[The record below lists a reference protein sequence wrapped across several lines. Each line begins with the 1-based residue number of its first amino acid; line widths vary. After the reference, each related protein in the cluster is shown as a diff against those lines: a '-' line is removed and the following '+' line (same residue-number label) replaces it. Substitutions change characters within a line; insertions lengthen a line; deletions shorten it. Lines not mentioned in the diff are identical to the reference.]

1 MTIWVCTSFEPL
13 DCLLAD
19 EDTGLGKTIQVI
31 SFLAAIMG
39 KSDLECLCHSS
50 LIIRCFSGQGINV
63 HKQSKEGAL
72 NS

>member
-1 MTIWVCTSFEPL
+1 MTIWVCISIKSL
-13 DCLLAD
+13 GCLLAD

-50 LIIRCFSGQGINV
+50 LIIRYLSGQDINA
-63 HKQSKEGAL
+63 HKQSKGGAL